1 MTRICVNRPATLL
14 PALLVL
20 IVAVWIPDAVN
31 AATPAK
37 TQEEARE
44 QQRELRERISA
55 LQKKLA
61 AAEEIKTEASDAL
74 RESEQAISEAN
85 RELRQLNRQSR
96 ESNAKLGGLRKSSQ
110 DTGNAL
116 RAQQDLL
123 GRMLRQQ
130 YLQGQSDA
138 LRLVLSREDPN
149 EMARQLHYLA
159 HIARAR
165 ALLVDGLRINLREID
180 RLKVEIAEQ
189 AAAIARI
196 AAEQTTQRKRLEQE
210 KRARAG
216 VLSRVSRDIRA
227 QQREMRAMQ
236 ANENRLT
243 RLVDQLAKL
252 VVRKPATGSRP
263 RPRTDSVPSS
273 RNDDSPFGALR
284 GKLSLPVRG
293 ELGSRFGSP
302 RTGGGVTWKG
312 LFIAAR
318 SGDDVR
324 AVADGRVV
332 YADWLRGFGNLL
344 IVDHGDSYM
353 TLYAN
358 AEALL
363 KQVGDVIRGGE
374 PVATV
379 GNSGGNA
386 ESGLYFEMRH
396 EGRPFDPLNWVK
408 LR

>member
-1 MTRICVNRPATLL
+1 VTSIRLL
-14 PALLVL
+14 PALLAL
-20 IVAVWIPDAVN
+20 MAAAWMPVAAD
-31 AATPAK
+31 AATSAQ

-44 QQRELRERISA
+44 QRRELRERISA

-61 AAEEIKTEASDAL
+61 AAEETKTEASDAL

-85 RELRQLNRQSR
+85 RELRQLTRQSR
-96 ESNAKLGGLRKSSQ
+96 ESNAKLGTLRKSSQ
-110 DTGNAL
+110 DTGKAL
-116 RAQQDLL
+116 RTQQDLL

-165 ALLVDGLRINLREID
+165 VQLVDGLRDNLREID
-180 RLKVEIAEQ
+180 RLQAEIAVE

-196 AAEQTTQRKRLEQE
+196 AAEQSAQRKRLERE

-216 VLSRVSRDIRA
+216 VLSRVSRDIRT

-273 RNDDSPFGALR
+273 RNDDSPFAALR
-284 GKLSLPVRG
+284 GKLALPVRG

-302 RTGGGVTWKG
+302 RTDGGVTWKG
-312 LFIAAR
+312 LFIAAK
-318 SGDDVR
+318 SGDEVR

-344 IVDHGDSYM
+344 IVDHGDNYM

-363 KQVGDVIRGGE
+363 KQVGDIIRGGE
-374 PVATV
+374 TVATV
-379 GNSGGNA
+379 GNTGGNP

-396 EGRPFDPLNWVK
+396 EGRPFDPLKWVK

>member
-1 MTRICVNRPATLL
+1 MRLL
-14 PALLVL
+14 AALLAL
-20 IVAVWIPDAVN
+20 TATVWSPLAA
-31 AATPAK
+31 AATAPAK
-37 TQEEARE
+37 TQDEARE
-44 QQRELRERISA
+44 QRRELRERISA

-61 AAEEIKTEASDAL
+61 AAEETKSEASDAL

-85 RELRQLNRQSR
+85 RELRQLTRQSR
-96 ESNAKLGGLRKSSQ
+96 ESNAKLDALRKSSQ
-110 DTGNAL
+110 DTGNTL

-138 LRLVLSREDPN
+138 LRLTLNREDPN

-165 ALLVDGLRINLREID
+165 AQLVDGLRSNLREID
-180 RLKVEIAEQ
+180 RLKAEIAEE

-196 AAEQTTQRKRLEQE
+196 AAEQIAQRKRLEQE
-210 KRARAG
+210 KRARAA

-227 QQREMRAMQ
+227 RQREMRGMR

-252 VVRKPATGSRP
+252 MVRKPATGSRP

-273 RNDDSPFGALR
+273 RNDDSPFAALR
-284 GKLSLPVRG
+284 GKLALPVRG

-302 RTGGGVTWKG
+302 RADGGLTWKG
-312 LFIAAR
+312 LFIAAK

-344 IVDHGDSYM
+344 IVDHGDNYM